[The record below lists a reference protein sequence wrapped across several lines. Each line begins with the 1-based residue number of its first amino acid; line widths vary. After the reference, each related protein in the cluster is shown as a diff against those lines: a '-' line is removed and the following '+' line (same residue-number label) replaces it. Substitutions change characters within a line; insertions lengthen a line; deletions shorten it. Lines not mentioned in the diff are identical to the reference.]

1 MSNSINLAKVYQSQ
15 LDKLAV
21 VALKTGWMEAN
32 AGEVKY
38 NGGNEVK
45 IPKMSL
51 DGLADY
57 SRENGYPAGAIAV
70 SWETRT
76 MTQDRG
82 RQFNL
87 DAQDVDETNFST
99 TAASV
104 LSTFQNDKV
113 IPEIDA
119 YRLAAVYGVAK
130 GAGHVTYYTPSASDI
145 LAKLKAD
152 IAAARENGAV
162 NPVVHITYD
171 ALAKLETALATG
183 IKNINWKQGG
193 VDTQVPALDGCPLIA
208 TPAVRMYQRVTISS
222 SDGYTGVGAIHWVV
236 VDLRAPVAI
245 SKTDKVKIIDPD
257 TNQDADAWKINYRKY
272 HDLWVMDNKA
282 NLIYAAAAE
291 TYVAVTPASGDNPK
305 AKGWYELSGSTYVLT
320 TDTSVQAGTTYY
332 ELL

>member
-1 MSNSINLAKVYQSQ
+1 MANSINYGKIFQSQ

-32 AGEVKY
+32 AGQVRY

-70 SWETRT
+70 DWETRQ

-87 DAQDVDETNFST
+87 DSQDVDETNFSV
-99 TAASV
+99 TAAEV
-104 LSTFQNDKV
+104 LSRFQADHV
-113 IPEIDA
+113 VPEIDA
-119 YRLAAVYGVAK
+119 YRIAGVYGAAK

-162 NPVVHITYD
+162 APVVHITYD

-183 IKNINWKQGG
+183 IKNINWRQGG
-193 VDTQVPALDGCPLIA
+193 FDTQVPALDGCPLIA
-208 TPAVRMYQRVTISS
+208 TPSVRMYQRVTISS
-222 SDGYTGVGAIHWVV
+222 SNGYTGTGAIHWVV
-236 VDLRAPVAI
+236 VDLRAPVAV
-245 SKTDKVKIIDPD
+245 SKTDKMKIIDPD
-257 TNQDADAWKINYRKY
+257 TNQTADAWLINYRRY
-272 HDLWVMDNKA
+272 HDLWIMDNKV

-291 TYVAVTPASGDNPK
+291 TYVAVTPATGDNPK

-320 TDTSVQAGTTYY
+320 TDTSVQQGTTYY

>member
-1 MSNSINLAKVYQSQ
+1 MSNSIALAKVYQSQ

-21 VALKTGWMEAN
+21 VAAKTGWMELN
-32 AGEVKY
+32 AGDVKY

-45 IPKMSL
+45 VPKMSM

-57 SRENGYPAGAIAV
+57 SRENGYPAGSIAV
-70 SWETRT
+70 SYETRT

-82 RQFNL
+82 RKFQI
-87 DAQDVDETNFST
+87 DAQDVDETAF
-99 TAASV
+99 AATGAAV
-104 LSTFQNDKV
+104 LSSFQNEKV
-113 IPEIDA
+113 VPEIDA

-130 GAGHVTYYTPSASDI
+130 GAGHVTYYTPSTSDI

-162 NPVVHITYD
+162 NPVVHITFD

-208 TPAVRMYQRVTISS
+208 TPSVRMYQRVTISS
-222 SDGYTGVGAIHWVV
+222 SDGYTGAGAIHWVV
-236 VDLRAPVAI
+236 VDLRAPVGV
-245 SKTDKVKIIDPD
+245 SKTDKMKIWTPD
-257 TNQDADAWKINYRKY
+257 QNQDADAWKITYRKY

-320 TDTSVQAGTTYY
+320 TDTSVQQGTTYY

>member
-1 MSNSINLAKVYQSQ
+1 MSNSIALAKVYQSQ

-21 VALKTGWMEAN
+21 VALRTGWMEAN

-45 IPKMSL
+45 VPKMSL

-87 DAQDVDETNFST
+87 DAQDVDETNFAAT
-99 TAASV
+99 GASV

-222 SDGYTGVGAIHWVV
+222 SNGYSGIGAIHWVV

-245 SKTDKVKIIDPD
+245 SKTDKMKIWTPD
-257 TNQDADAWKINYRKY
+257 QNQDADAWKINYRKY

-291 TYVAVTPASGDNPK
+291 TYVAVTPAAGDNPK
-305 AKGWYELSGSTYVLT
+305 TKGWYELDGGTYVLT